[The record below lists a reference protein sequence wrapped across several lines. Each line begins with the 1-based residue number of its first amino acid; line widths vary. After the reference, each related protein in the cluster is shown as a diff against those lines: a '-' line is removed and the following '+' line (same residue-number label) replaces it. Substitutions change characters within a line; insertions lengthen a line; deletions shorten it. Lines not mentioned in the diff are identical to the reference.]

1 MTPRAR
7 FRLSPWLIRACR
19 FAVGIVFIAA
29 ALAKIGD
36 PAAFATQVHHF
47 RLAPVAFE
55 NAIAVLLP
63 WIELLTGLA
72 LVLGVRARSG
82 AWLAAGLM
90 AVFTFAVVSAM
101 ARHLDFECGCF
112 GTADATRVGVIKLL
126 ENLAL
131 TAVALIASL
140 RAR

>member
-1 MTPRAR
+1 MRA
-7 FRLSPWLIRACR
+7 LPWLIRLSR
-19 FAVGIVFIAA
+19 IAVGVVFVAA

-47 RLAPVAFE
+47 RLAPLVSE

-63 WIELLTGLA
+63 WVELLAGLA
-72 LVLGVRARSG
+72 LVLGIRARSG
-82 AWLAAGLM
+82 AWIAAALM
-90 AVFTFAVVSAM
+90 AAFTLAVVSAM

-112 GTADATRVGVIKLL
+112 GTANATRVGLTKLL
-126 ENLAL
+126 ENLGLLAL
-131 TAVALIASL
+131 SLVASL